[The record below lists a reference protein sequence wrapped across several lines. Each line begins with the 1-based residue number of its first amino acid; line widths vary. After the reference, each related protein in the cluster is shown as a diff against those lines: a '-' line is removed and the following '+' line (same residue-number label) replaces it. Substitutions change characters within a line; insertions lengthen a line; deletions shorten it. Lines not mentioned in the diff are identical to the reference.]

1 MYVFNMHLLYNNHK
15 ALYTCFIYITRSK
28 TNKKMIDNSSL
39 DVLCSIYFPNEKVHK
54 QLKPLL
60 TPPCLASHIWDAN
73 YFRNFRQKLTFWSK

>member
-39 DVLCSIYFPNEKVHK
+39 DVLCSIYFPNEKIHK
-54 QLKPLL
+54 Q
-60 TPPCLASHIWDAN
+60 
-73 YFRNFRQKLTFWSK
+73 